1 MNRFKPSTWL
11 ALYPVEDEILF
22 EFEFLVLSCQ
32 QYGTAAQ
39 VDVRECLVFS
49 CLVNSTEQL
58 HKLTKFS
65 SRSSETFRVLMSV

>member
-39 VDVRECLVFS
+39 VDEVFFK
-49 CLVNSTEQL
+49 V
-58 HKLTKFS
+58 K
-65 SRSSETFRVLMSV
+65 